1 MYAVIKTGGK
11 QYKVAEGETFNVELL
26 GQEVG
31 STVSFKPV
39 LIVDGDTVVSTPAAL
54 ANATVTATVTGSMTG
69 PKLYGY
75 MYKSKARAQ
84 RKWGHRQH
92 YTSVQITGISA

>member
-1 MYAVIKTGGK
+1 MYAVIKSGGK
-11 QYKVAEGETFNVELL
+11 QYKVAQGEMLNVELL

-31 STVSFKPV
+31 STITFTPLLV
-39 LIVDGDTVVSTPAAL
+39 VDGATVVSSPAAL
-54 ANATVTATVTGSMTG
+54 ASATVTATVTGGMKG
-69 PKLYGY
+69 PKIYGY

-92 YTSVQITGISA
+92 YATVQITGISA

>member
-11 QYKVAEGETFNVELL
+11 QYKVAEGETLNVELL

-39 LIVDGDTVVSTPAAL
+39 LLVDGETVIASPAAL
-54 ANATVTATVTGSMTG
+54 ASATVTATVTGGMKG
-69 PKLYGY
+69 PKLQGY

>member
-11 QYKVAEGETFNVELL
+11 QYKVAQGESINVELL

-31 STVSFKPV
+31 STISFTPV
-39 LIVDGDTVVSTPAAL
+39 LVVDGDRVVSSPAAL
-54 ANATVTATVTGSMTG
+54 AAASVTATVTGGVSG

-92 YTSVQITGISA
+92 YATVVINTISA

>member
-11 QYKVAEGETFNVELL
+11 QYKVETGQVLDVELL

-31 STVSFKPV
+31 SDVTFTPV
-39 LIVDGDTVVSTPAAL
+39 LFVDGEKVVANKAAL
-54 ANATVTATVTGSMTG
+54 ASAKVTATIVGSTKG
-69 PKLYGY
+69 PKIVGF

-84 RKWGHRQH
+84 RKWGHRQQ
-92 YTSVQITGISA
+92 YATVKITAITA

>member
-1 MYAVIKTGGK
+1 MYAVIKSGGK
-11 QYKVAEGETFNVELL
+11 QYKVAEGQTLNVELL

-31 STVSFKPV
+31 STVSFTPV
-39 LIVDGDTVVSTPAAL
+39 LLVDGDTVIASASAL
-54 ANATVTATVTGSMTG
+54 ATASVTATVTGGMKG

-84 RKWGHRQH
+84 RKWGHRQQ

>member
-11 QYKVAEGETFNVELL
+11 QYKVAEGEMLNVELL
-26 GQEVG
+26 GQEIG

-39 LIVDGDTVVSTPAAL
+39 LIVDGDNVVSSPAAL
-54 ANATVTATVTGSMTG
+54 ANATVTATVTGGMSG
-69 PKLYGY
+69 PKIYGY

-84 RKWGHRQH
+84 RKWGHRQQ
-92 YTSVQITGISA
+92 YASVQITGISA